1 VAAFV
6 VMAAIALTAQSTLRL
21 GTTFAFKAIVGFAC
35 GGLLIILLANRFLPA
50 RSFGSANQV
59 TLARGALT
67 AMLYAAIG
75 EQAGPPVLWF
85 VVIAASVAV
94 TLDGVD
100 GWLARSGGES
110 SAFGARFD
118 METDALLILGISI
131 LSWQH
136 GKAGP
141 WILAAGT
148 MRYLFVAFGYALP
161 WLNRTLPYSFR
172 RRVICVVQSVSLI
185 ISLVPWFTAPSSALI
200 ALAGLSLLLGSFAV
214 DIAWLLRAHRAQA
227 MS

>member
-1 VAAFV
+1 
-6 VMAAIALTAQSTLRL
+6 MAAIAVTAQNMLSLSVMFL
-21 GTTFAFKAIVGFAC
+21 FKAIVCFAC
-35 GGLLIILLANRFLPA
+35 GGLVVILLANRFLATP
-50 RSFGSANQV
+50 SFGSANQV

-67 AMLYAAIG
+67 ALLYAAIG
-75 EQAGPPVLWF
+75 EHVGPPVLWF
-85 VVIAASVAV
+85 VVIAAAVAV

-100 GWLARSGGES
+100 GWLARNGGKS
-110 SAFGARFD
+110 TAFGARFD

-148 MRYLFVAFGYALP
+148 MRYVFVVCGYALP
-161 WLNRTLPYSFR
+161 WLNRALPYSYR

-185 ISLVPWFTAPSSALI
+185 ISLVPWFTAPFSAFI
-200 ALAGLSLLLGSFAV
+200 ALAGLSLLAASFAV
-214 DIAWLLRAHRAQA
+214 DIAWLFRAHRAQA
-227 MS
+227 IS